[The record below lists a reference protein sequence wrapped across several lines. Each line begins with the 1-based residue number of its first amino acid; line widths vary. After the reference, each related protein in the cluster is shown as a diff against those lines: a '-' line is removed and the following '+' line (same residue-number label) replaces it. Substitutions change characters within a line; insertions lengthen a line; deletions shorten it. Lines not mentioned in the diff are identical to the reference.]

1 MVQRILYILHFL
13 WAIILAMVDGL
24 TLWFNLLTKQY
35 RETSVVL
42 CNERYLITH
51 KTQQVNASQQVGATP
66 PPQSHKPVSALPSS
80 VPHRRSQPMGKY
92 PKTVT
97 VPQGTLSWMKL
108 KRKNQQVTGKFGT
121 RLFEEFFIV

>member
-1 MVQRILYILHFL
+1 MCLYLVHGEMVQRILSILHFL

-51 KTQQVNASQQVGATP
+51 KTQQVNASQQVATFGATP
-66 PPQSHKPVSALPSS
+66 P
-80 VPHRRSQPMGKY
+80 
-92 PKTVT
+92 VT
-97 VPQGTLSWMKL
+97 
-108 KRKNQQVTGKFGT
+108 
-121 RLFEEFFIV
+121 